1 MIRAKM
7 MLEKETDIV
16 ELLRMM
22 RFVKRFLHSL
32 SNLGREKLSTLKE
45 QSRFETIEL
54 GERRFQGKAET
65 LRVDMNST
73 VNVSHASH
81 SHSHSHNRMM
91 KEEASSASF
100 DSERI
105 DPPPIPLMHERSISY
120 DPENNDRVGL
130 ELQNRRAT
138 SDAFID

>member
-32 SNLGREKLSTLKE
+32 SNLGREKLISLKE

-91 KEEASSASF
+91 KEEASSACS

-105 DPPPIPLMHERSISY
+105 DPPPIPLLHERSISY

-130 ELQNRRAT
+130 ELQMRRAT
-138 SDAFID
+138 SDAFIN